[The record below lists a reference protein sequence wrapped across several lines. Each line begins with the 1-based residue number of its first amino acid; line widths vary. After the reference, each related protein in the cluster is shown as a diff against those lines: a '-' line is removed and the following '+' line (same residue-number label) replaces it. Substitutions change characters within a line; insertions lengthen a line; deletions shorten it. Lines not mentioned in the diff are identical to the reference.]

1 MDEFV
6 EQFLVEARE
15 LVEQA
20 TVALDALDRG
30 GEKPREIDS
39 LFRAVHTLKGAAGIV
54 EFDAMGRAMHAV
66 EDVLSRLRTSPESM
80 PPTLVVDS
88 YASIDQVTRWL
99 DEMQASG
106 EPPKNADAAADAI
119 IRRFDRSSH
128 GSGTEPSQVAD
139 PWLDRLRKAHP
150 VRFVESVCAFLYC
163 PAQDAFFAGEDPLAV
178 AAAAP
183 GAKTMDLWLANDVA
197 FDEFDPF
204 SCALQ
209 IVVLS
214 DAQAS
219 ETRNFFRDQIDRVEI
234 IDLKGP
240 ASSPLSPTARAVLD
254 AQLKMLAFDAQHG
267 DEGRVEAAAR
277 VAVNVLRIAG
287 LQENASAVETALAA
301 PSVDRRRE
309 GVMGRIR
316 DAVVQRDDVIIQHEP
331 APQAAV
337 AATRSLR
344 VDMDRI
350 DALVNLT
357 GELTVVKNAIGHI
370 TGSPPDQ
377 VDANAIRVDLRK
389 QHDLLERLVQ
399 QLQSAVLQVRVLP
412 LRHVFQ
418 RFPRLVR
425 EISATLGKP
434 VAFVMEGEAVEA
446 DATVV
451 ESLFEPL
458 LHLVRNAIGHGVEH
472 AVDRSV
478 VGKPATARITL
489 RAHRQLQNVV
499 VEIEDDGKGIDIER
513 VRQTAAARQLAST
526 DELARMTEA
535 DVVALIFAPGFSTA
549 AEVTGLSGR
558 GVGMD
563 AVKNAVERMGGT
575 VTVETRAGR
584 GTIFRLVLPFSV
596 MMTRVMTAEVS
607 GQVFGVPLE
616 AVVETASVARGAIS
630 TIGAGRAIV
639 LRNRTLPV
647 LTLAAEL
654 GLPASFETA
663 SEARLIVIANSD
675 QLVAVEVDRLG
686 ERMDVMLKPLE
697 GLLQGMT
704 GVAGTTLLGDGRVL
718 LVLDVQGL
726 FA

>member
-6 EQFLVEARE
+6 EQFLIEARE

-20 TVALDALDRG
+20 TAALGALERG
-30 GEKPREIDS
+30 GDTPHDFDR

-54 EFDAMGRAMHAV
+54 EFDAMGRALHAV
-66 EDVLSRLRTSPESM
+66 EDVLSRLRTSPEAM
-80 PPTLVVDS
+80 PPTLVGDG

-119 IRRFDRSSH
+119 IRRFDRRSP
-128 GSGTEPSQVAD
+128 GSDAPPSPVAD
-139 PWLDRLRKAHP
+139 PWLDRLRKVHP
-150 VRFVESVCAFLYC
+150 VQFADSVCAFLYR
-163 PAQDAFFAGEDPLAV
+163 PAENAFFAGEDPLAV

-183 GAKTMDLWLANDVA
+183 RMKTLDLWLANDVA

-204 SCALQ
+204 GCALQ
-209 IVVLS
+209 IGVLS
-214 DAQAS
+214 GAPSS
-219 ETRNFFRDQIDRVEI
+219 EVWHFFRDRIDRVEI
-234 IDLKGP
+234 VELNGP
-240 ASSPLSPTARAVLD
+240 ASGALSPPARALLD
-254 AQLKMLAFDAQHG
+254 AQLKLLAFDAPHG
-267 DEGRVEAAAR
+267 VEGRVAAAGK

-287 LQENASAVETALAA
+287 LQETASAVETALAA

-309 GVMGRIR
+309 GVMGLIR
-316 DAVVQRDDVIIQHEP
+316 DAIAQRDAPTVQSEQS
-331 APQAAV
+331 PQAGV

-370 TGSPPDQ
+370 MGLSRDQ
-377 VDANAIRVDLRK
+377 ADANTIRADLRK
-389 QHDLLERLVQ
+389 QHDLLQRLVQ
-399 QLQSAVLQVRVLP
+399 QLQRAVLQVRVLP

-434 VAFVMEGEAVEA
+434 VTFAMEGEAVEA

-458 LHLVRNAIGHGVEH
+458 LHLLRNAIGHGVEDAADR
-472 AVDRSV
+472 AVA
-478 VGKPATARITL
+478 GKPATARITL
-489 RAHRQLQNVV
+489 RAHRQLENVV
-499 VEIEDDGKGIDIER
+499 VEIEDDGKGIDIDR
-513 VRQTAAARQLAST
+513 VRLTAATRQLASM
-526 DELARMTEA
+526 DELGRMTEA

-549 AEVTGLSGR
+549 TEVTGLSGR

-563 AVKNAVERMGGT
+563 AVKTAVERIGGA

-584 GTIFRLVLPFSV
+584 GTTFRLVLPFSV

-607 GQVFGVPLE
+607 GQVFGVPLD
-616 AVVETASVARGAIS
+616 AVVETASVARNAIS
-630 TIGAGRAIV
+630 EIGAGRAIV

-647 LTLAAEL
+647 LDLAAEL
-654 GLPASFETA
+654 GLPAGSKTA
-663 SEARLIVIANSD
+663 SEARMIVIANGD
-675 QLVAVEVDRLG
+675 QLGAVEVDRLG